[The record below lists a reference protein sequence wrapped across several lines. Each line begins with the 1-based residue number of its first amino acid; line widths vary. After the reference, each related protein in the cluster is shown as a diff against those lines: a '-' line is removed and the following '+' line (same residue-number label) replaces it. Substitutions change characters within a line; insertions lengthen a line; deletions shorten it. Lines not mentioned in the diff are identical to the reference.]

1 MREPRRLRQTT
12 QKVRGGDRKCQ
23 AVTAQE
29 QPRGAIPSL
38 RSGAADEK
46 SNPMSK
52 EQGLCGRRRAK
63 RSYSTFKVRRGELV
77 QGKKQWLRFA
87 GEAVKR
93 YATSNV
99 RETQIRW

>member
-63 RSYSTFKVRRGELV
+63 RSYSKFKVRKGDSSKVRSRGWSSREDIPHV
-77 QGKKQWLRFA
+77 QGKRNP
-87 GEAVKR
+87 
-93 YATSNV
+93 S
-99 RETQIRW
+99 